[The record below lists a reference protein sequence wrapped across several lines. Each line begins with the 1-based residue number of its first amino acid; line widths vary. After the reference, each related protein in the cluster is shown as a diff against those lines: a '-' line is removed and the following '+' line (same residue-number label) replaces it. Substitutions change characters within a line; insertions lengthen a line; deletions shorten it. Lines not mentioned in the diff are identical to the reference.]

1 MAYHH
6 YSCFFSINTKILAVI
21 IRCFLL
27 SAGKIIYTKTQL
39 SSPTLIVRNK
49 MESTPESTPVVE
61 MHNIKKNFAAVQA
74 LKGVDL
80 VLHHNE
86 VLGLVGDNAA
96 GKSTLMKV
104 LSGAYIPDEG
114 EIFMEGQ
121 KIHLTDP
128 LHARRLGIEMVYQD
142 LALANNLDV
151 TANVFLGRERVG
163 WHFGP
168 FGVMNSHQMEQESQ
182 RLLGRLKIDIP
193 SVRLLVERLSGGQR
207 QAVAIARATAF
218 NSKVIIMDEPT
229 AALSVAAI
237 SKVLDLVRELKAQGA
252 SIIII
257 SHRLEDVY
265 SVSDRMII
273 LRQGRKVRDCLVEG
287 EIDEF
292 REKVVAYIIG
302 ARDDFAKVAVN
313 QSQPGESL

>member
-1 MAYHH
+1 
-6 YSCFFSINTKILAVI
+6 
-21 IRCFLL
+21 
-27 SAGKIIYTKTQL
+27 
-39 SSPTLIVRNK
+39 
-49 MESTPESTPVVE
+49 MEPMTETTPVVE
-61 MHNIKKNFAAVQA
+61 MRNIKKNFGAVQA
-74 LKGVDL
+74 LRGIDL

-114 EIFMEGQ
+114 EILIEG
-121 KIHLTDP
+121 KKVHLTDP

-151 TANVFLGRERVG
+151 TSNVFMGREAANPQL
-163 WHFGP
+163 GP
-168 FGVMNSHQMEQESQ
+168 FSVLDSRYMEREAQ

-207 QAVAIARATAF
+207 QSVAIARAMAF

-237 SKVLDLVRELKAQGA
+237 SKVLG
-252 SIIII
+252 
-257 SHRLEDVY
+257 
-265 SVSDRMII
+265 
-273 LRQGRKVRDCLVEG
+273 
-287 EIDEF
+287 
-292 REKVVAYIIG
+292 
-302 ARDDFAKVAVN
+302 
-313 QSQPGESL
+313 